1 MFYNQEGTK
10 EMKKL
15 IRYGAMGTVFA
26 SGLVVAACAN
36 YESGSGGN
44 IYANFPVTEK
54 TYKGS
59 KKTSVSYTGQI
70 ARHTCLLYTSPS
82 PRDRQKSRMPSS
94 A

>member
-1 MFYNQEGTK
+1 MFYNQEGIK

-54 TYKGS
+54 T
-59 KKTSVSYTGQI
+59 
-70 ARHTCLLYTSPS
+70 
-82 PRDRQKSRMPSS
+82 
-94 A
+94 

>member
-1 MFYNQEGTK
+1 MFYNQEGIK

-54 TYKGS
+54 TYKEERLRVLYCNCFIHHDSIKSLVGKGNGS
-59 KKTSVSYTGQI
+59 PNSALK
-70 ARHTCLLYTSPS
+70 AR
-82 PRDRQKSRMPSS
+82 
-94 A
+94 

>member
-1 MFYNQEGTK
+1 
-10 EMKKL
+10 MKKL
-15 IRYGAMGTVFA
+15 VRYGAIGTVFA

-70 ARHTCLLYTSPS
+70 ARHTLHDSIKSLAGKCNGSPN
-82 PRDRQKSRMPSS
+82 PALK